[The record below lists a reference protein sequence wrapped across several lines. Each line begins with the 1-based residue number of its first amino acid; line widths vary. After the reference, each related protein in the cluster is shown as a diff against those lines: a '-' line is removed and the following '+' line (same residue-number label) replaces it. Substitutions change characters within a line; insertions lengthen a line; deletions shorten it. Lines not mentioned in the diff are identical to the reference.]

1 MRPDTVH
8 PEIRQRQKRNGD
20 VGCAF
25 CGEVI
30 NNPDDEMTYENEPIH
45 RSCLEIRR
53 RHDHDPD
60 QLLLRAAE
68 DDEEDPEFD
77 DEDDE
82 DDGDDDEDLAEVEDD
97 GDEDLLDDDF
107 DEEDDD
113 DDFDDEDD
121 A

>member
-53 RHDHDPD
+53 RHGHDPD

-68 DDEEDPEFD
+68 DDEEDLEFD
-77 DEDDE
+77 DEDDW
-82 DDGDDDEDLAEVEDD
+82 DDDEDLAEVEDD

-113 DDFDDEDD
+113 DDFDDDEDD